1 MWYNNFV
8 KIFTSELSACRK
20 KKFLYGV
27 VIGILL
33 FILLVVVPIAW
44 IFHSP
49 KPKTIQDY
57 IYEYIMNREN
67 YTYRTVGHS
76 FYGKY
81 QYVYPLYAQINKPIY
96 QEIAS
101 NRQIQSFNVY
111 NIIYNPQQKVWLT
124 SGVLTRC
131 INPMGITDNGYK
143 CKSKYKTYKIEIMKG
158 KLVVLNSRNG

>member
-1 MWYNNFV
+1 M
-8 KIFTSELSACRK
+8 KIFASELSACRK

-49 KPKTIQDY
+49 NPKTTQDY
-57 IYEYIMNREN
+57 IYEYITNREN
-67 YTYRTVGHS
+67 YTYQIYKKA

-81 QYVYPLYAQINKPIY
+81 QYIYPLYDKINKPIY
-96 QEIAS
+96 DEIED
-101 NRQIQSFNVY
+101 NQQIQSFHVDKIKY
-111 NIIYNPQQKVWLT
+111 DPKQKVWLAIGT
-124 SGVLTRC
+124 LSRC
-131 INPMGITDNGYK
+131 INLVVQDSNAYK
-143 CKSKYKTYKIEIMKG
+143 CTIKKKKYKIEIING

>member
-1 MWYNNFV
+1 V

-49 KPKTIQDY
+49 NPKTTQDY

-67 YTYRTVGHS
+67 YTYQTYKHS
-76 FYGKY
+76 FYGEY
-81 QYVYPLYAQINKPIY
+81 QYIYPLYDQINKPIY
-96 QEIAS
+96 DEIE
-101 NRQIQSFNVY
+101 NNQQIQSFNVFT
-111 NIIYNPQQKVWLT
+111 IKYNPKQKVWIA
-124 SGVLTRC
+124 SGILARC
-131 INPMGITDNGYK
+131 INPIEQNSNTYQCITCLLYTSPSPRD
-143 CKSKYKTYKIEIMKG
+143 
-158 KLVVLNSRNG
+158 

>member
-1 MWYNNFV
+1 M

-49 KPKTIQDY
+49 NPKKPQDY

-67 YTYRTVGHS
+67 YTFQHYKHS

-81 QYVYPLYAQINKPIY
+81 QYVYPLYDQINGPIY
-96 QEIAS
+96 NEII
-101 NRQIQSFNVY
+101 NTQQIQSFNVY
-111 NIIYNPQQKVWLT
+111 KIKYDPHQKLWLASGILARCT
-124 SGVLTRC
+124 S
-131 INPMGITDNGYK
+131 PMGQNNEYRCMVK
-143 CKSKYKTYKIEIMKG
+143 KKTYKIEVVKN

>member
-1 MWYNNFV
+1 V

-27 VIGILL
+27 VIGVLL

-49 KPKTIQDY
+49 NPKTVQDY

-67 YTYRTVGHS
+67 YTYQTYKQA

-81 QYVYPLYAQINKPIY
+81 QYIYPLYDQINKPIY
-96 QEIAS
+96 NEIE
-101 NRQIQSFNVY
+101 NNQQIQSFNVFK
-111 NIIYNPQQKVWLT
+111 IKYNPQQRVWLA
-124 SGVLTRC
+124 SGILARC
-131 INPMGITDNGYK
+131 INPIIGQQNNNGYQCTIK
-143 CKSKYKTYKIEIMKG
+143 EKTYKIEIMNG

>member
-1 MWYNNFV
+1 M

-49 KPKTIQDY
+49 NPKKPQDY
-57 IYEYIMNREN
+57 VYEYIMNREN
-67 YTYRTVGHS
+67 YTYQTYKKAFHGE
-76 FYGKY
+76 Y
-81 QYVYPLYAQINKPIY
+81 QYIYPLYDQINKPIY
-96 QEIAS
+96 DEIE
-101 NRQIQSFNVY
+101 NNQQIQSFNVNSIKY
-111 NIIYNPQQKVWLT
+111 DPKQRVWLA
-124 SGVLTRC
+124 SGILARC
-131 INPMGITDNGYK
+131 INPIIGQLNNNGYQCTIK
-143 CKSKYKTYKIEIMKG
+143 AKTYKIEVMNG

>member
-1 MWYNNFV
+1 V
-8 KIFTSELSACRK
+8 KIFASELSACRK

-44 IFHSP
+44 VFHSP
-49 KPKTIQDY
+49 NPKTMQDY

-67 YTYRTVGHS
+67 YTYQIYRKA
-76 FYGKY
+76 FYGEY
-81 QYVYPLYAQINKPIY
+81 QYVYPLYDQINKPIY
-96 QEIAS
+96 SEIES
-101 NRQIQSFNVY
+101 NWQIQSFNVDQIKY
-111 NIIYNPQQKVWLT
+111 DPKQRVWLA

-131 INPMGITDNGYK
+131 TNPTGQSNGYK
-143 CKSKYKTYKIEIMKG
+143 CTMKHKTYKIEVMNG

>member
-1 MWYNNFV
+1 M

-49 KPKTIQDY
+49 NPKTMQDY

-67 YTYRTVGHS
+67 YTYQTYKHA
-76 FYGKY
+76 FYGEY
-81 QYVYPLYAQINKPIY
+81 QYVYPLYDQINKPIY
-96 QEIAS
+96 NEIE
-101 NRQIQSFNVY
+101 NNQQIQSFNV
-111 NIIYNPQQKVWLT
+111 NIIKYDPKQRVWLA
-124 SGVLTRC
+124 SGVLARC
-131 INPMGITDNGYK
+131 INPIDQNSNKYK
-143 CKSKYKTYKIEIMKG
+143 CSIKSKTYKIEIMNN

>member
-1 MWYNNFV
+1 V
-8 KIFTSELSACRK
+8 KIFASELSACRK

-49 KPKTIQDY
+49 NPKTIQDY

-67 YTYRTVGHS
+67 YTYQNYKKA
-76 FYGKY
+76 FYGEY
-81 QYVYPLYAQINKPIY
+81 QYVYPLYDQINKPIY
-96 QEIAS
+96 NEIES
-101 NRQIQSFNVY
+101 NWQIQSFHVDQIKY
-111 NIIYNPQQKVWLT
+111 DPKQRVWLAI
-124 SGVLTRC
+124 GVLTRC
-131 INPMGITDNGYK
+131 TNPTGQSNGYK
-143 CKSKYKTYKIEIMKG
+143 CMMKYKTYKIEIMNG

>member
-1 MWYNNFV
+1 M

-49 KPKTIQDY
+49 NPKTMQDY
-57 IYEYIMNREN
+57 VYEYIMNREN
-67 YTYRTVGHS
+67 YTYQSYKHS
-76 FYGKY
+76 FYGEY
-81 QYVYPLYAQINKPIY
+81 QYIYPLYDQINKPIY
-96 QEIAS
+96 NEIE
-101 NRQIQSFNVY
+101 NNQQIQSFNSY
-111 NIIYNPQQKVWLT
+111 NIKYDQKQRVWLA
-124 SGVLTRC
+124 SGVLVRC
-131 INPMGITDNGYK
+131 INPISEDRKRYK
-143 CKSKYKTYKIEIMKG
+143 CITKDKTYKIEIMNG

>member
-1 MWYNNFV
+1 V

-33 FILLVVVPIAW
+33 FILIVVVPIAW

-49 KPKTIQDY
+49 NPKTTQDY

-67 YTYRTVGHS
+67 YTYSTVSRS
-76 FYGKY
+76 FYGEY
-81 QYVYPLYAQINKPIY
+81 QYIYPLYNQVNQPIY
-96 QEIAS
+96 QEIA
-101 NRQIQSFNVY
+101 NNQQIQSFNVDS
-111 NIIYNPQQKVWLT
+111 IGYNPQQKVWLA
-124 SGVLTRC
+124 SGTLIRC
-131 INPMGITDNGYK
+131 INHTISEYGYD
-143 CKSKYKTYKIEIMKG
+143 CKMKYKTYKIEIMNG

>member
-1 MWYNNFV
+1 V

-49 KPKTIQDY
+49 NPKTMQDY

-67 YTYRTVGHS
+67 YTYQTYRKA
-76 FYGKY
+76 FYGEY
-81 QYVYPLYAQINKPIY
+81 QYIYPLYDQINSPIY
-96 QEIAS
+96 NEIE
-101 NRQIQSFNVY
+101 NNQQIQSFNVY
-111 NIIYNPQQKVWLT
+111 SIKYDPKQRVWLA
-124 SGVLTRC
+124 SGVLARC
-131 INPMGITDNGYK
+131 TNSMGQNDEYQCMVK
-143 CKSKYKTYKIEIMKG
+143 KKTYKIEVVKN
-158 KLVVLNSRNG
+158 KLMVINSRNG

>member
-1 MWYNNFV
+1 V
-8 KIFTSELSACRK
+8 KIFASEISACRK

-67 YTYRTVGHS
+67 YTYQYYKKA
-76 FYGKY
+76 FYGEY
-81 QYVYPLYAQINKPIY
+81 QYVYPLYDQINTPIY
-96 QEIAS
+96 NEIQS
-101 NRQIQSFNVY
+101 NHQIQSFNLY
-111 NIIYNPQQKVWLT
+111 SIGYNPHQRVWLAN
-124 SGVLTRC
+124 GVLTRC
-131 INPMGITDNGYK
+131 VNPLVQNNGYE
-143 CKSKYKTYKIEIMKG
+143 CIIKYKTYKIEIMNG